1 MSRIG
6 KLPIDLTDN
15 IKVTVKDYNIEINHN
30 NKIKN
35 YLLSYGVSAMVENDQ
50 LKIFAK
56 DTSIPKVTM
65 FVGMD
70 RSNLNNII
78 SGIKT
83 PFKIILEVNG
93 VGYKFTIKDR
103 LINFSLGYSHEI
115 MYVLP
120 ENVNALFEK
129 PNKLIL
135 SGEDKIL
142 LGRVA
147 SEICSFRKVEPYK
160 GKGIRRQGQFVLR
173 KEGKKK

>member
-70 RSNLNNII
+70 RSNQI
-78 SGIKT
+78 
-83 PFKIILEVNG
+83 
-93 VGYKFTIKDR
+93 
-103 LINFSLGYSHEI
+103 
-115 MYVLP
+115 
-120 ENVNALFEK
+120 
-129 PNKLIL
+129 
-135 SGEDKIL
+135 
-142 LGRVA
+142 GRAHV
-147 SEICSFRKVEPYK
+147 
-160 GKGIRRQGQFVLR
+160 
-173 KEGKKK
+173 